1 MPRPYETVPLAG
13 PPTHALDQIC
23 ALILHGRWYRATPTA
38 IREMALQTAL
48 AYTSTHLDSYTTR
61 NPENLPPSEM
71 ILQLLWL
78 GSSCHI
84 DVSRNQL
91 PTLSKLM
98 PSTLKLGLTK
108 LFDFSRRKR
117 GPHIRKTDKG
127 MGLALQSKQW
137 LRTERAKVIL
147 DPNKYIIAPSP
158 SLFLAFSLCRKFTK
172 NVKPVPGRI
181 LTQGFSYLEASAKFI
196 RFFGYAILK
205 EISKEFGFH
214 EIRAEYAYKGL
225 DMALDQIHLL
235 NMDLID
241 MALS

>member
-1 MPRPYETVPLAG
+1 
-13 PPTHALDQIC
+13 
-23 ALILHGRWYRATPTA
+23 
-38 IREMALQTAL
+38 
-48 AYTSTHLDSYTTR
+48 
-61 NPENLPPSEM
+61 M

-84 DVSRNQL
+84 DVSLNQL
-91 PTLSKLM
+91 PTRIKLM
-98 PSTLKLGLTK
+98 PSTLTLGLTK
-108 LFDFSRRKR
+108 LFYFSRRKR

-158 SLFLAFSLCRKFTK
+158 TLLLAFSLCRKFTK
-172 NVKPVPGRI
+172 NIKPVPGRI
-181 LTQGFSYLEASAKFI
+181 LVQGFSYLEASAKFI

-214 EIRAEYAYKGL
+214 EIRAEYELKGL
-225 DMALDQIHLL
+225 DMALNKIPW
-235 NMDLID
+235 LIW
-241 MALS
+241 L